1 MGNPK
6 ICRLARILAFAIGL
20 AASSPEFSTAAE
32 NVYKFTRGGDGFYGY
47 TDALIALDISN
58 GIVTGQLRPLL
69 GDRTAPVNVRG
80 TYPQDGVLN
89 LTIDLPAGPKTYKFT
104 KQIVGQKIVWQ
115 DPDESGRS
123 IYRYNDGQLP
133 DAAQTLGEYECGAS
147 YRSMVAELLPRTTR
161 DRLNAFL
168 ATDQQASSFAVTYDA
183 YDKKRDLWTKRT
195 TVTLG
200 EFLKLQLGTSEHDR
214 SMLVQFRTAVGT
226 EPYLAKWMRGSGL
239 FKFADLDPGGCDGMD
254 RSYFAIDRGLLF
266 EGNGLSQ
273 EKFGRYI
280 EARLR

>member
-1 MGNPK
+1 
-6 ICRLARILAFAIGL
+6 
-20 AASSPEFSTAAE
+20 
-32 NVYKFTRGGDGFYGY
+32 
-47 TDALIALDISN
+47 
-58 GIVTGQLRPLL
+58 
-69 GDRTAPVNVRG
+69 
-80 TYPQDGVLN
+80 
-89 LTIDLPAGPKTYKFT
+89 
-104 KQIVGQKIVWQ
+104 
-115 DPDESGRS
+115 
-123 IYRYNDGQLP
+123 
-133 DAAQTLGEYECGAS
+133 
-147 YRSMVAELLPRTTR
+147 
-161 DRLNAFL
+161 
-168 ATDQQASSFAVTYDA
+168 VTYDA

-280 EARLR
+280 EARLREFASQDEKGKAWQFRLGQSRMARINLPITPPPVAYRIRVYAASEVTRRAPGWWDTFWVTFEAGELMEVKPPEYPIVVTVDRLKSSKRSAGNSNPPDDAYFTKELELTDEAEVTAAIAQYFARRDRGRCVIQMSGDDGDKNQAVCNAMAAR